1 MVKISFQEMVDET
14 FQSLQTLEAQQ
25 KLQYIRICEQN
36 LRELEEE
43 LNAFIEQAER
53 NKELQKKG

>member
-25 KLQYIRICEQN
+25 KLRYIRICEQN